1 MRRSRGFRD
10 GPNVPWASV
19 LSPIDSRGSAR
30 YDRCMNENLVEFAV
44 VALLGVVTALAC
56 TRFLSAPR
64 NKPENR
70 EGGYQ
75 REENQKRDHCV

>member
-1 MRRSRGFRD
+1 
-10 GPNVPWASV
+10 
-19 LSPIDSRGSAR
+19 
-30 YDRCMNENLVEFAV
+30 MNENLVEFAV